1 MCEVLDKA
9 ERSVCVCVCAYLDE
23 YARAL
28 EASGRKPISVDTA
41 VRGAKR
47 CCMELEAMHPG
58 ITLEDVGD
66 REVVELRRALEA
78 SLKEST
84 LRNYL
89 TDFGGYAA
97 WVTGRNPVKHAHMMW
112 NGRVDVD
119 RVWITPEDY
128 RRLYAV
134 AGPRERVILA
144 LGATMGLR
152 REEIMTLRMDA
163 IGEDGIEVVGKGH
176 GAGKESWKPLSE
188 GARRAIA
195 EYMQDREAAVRRA
208 GWDPG
213 QLILSKAGR
222 PMHKVTA
229 NHLLDAV
236 GEKAGLKVTPHSLR
250 RLYATTMA
258 DAGVDL
264 ETLARMMRHSSPSTT
279 MAFYLRADPRRMVA
293 ATGAVDAAL
302 TL

>member
-1 MCEVLDKA
+1 MRDVVNKA
-9 ERSVCVCVCAYLDE
+9 ERSVCVCVCEYLDE
-23 YARAL
+23 YVEAL
-28 EASGRKPISVDTA
+28 EASGRKSISVDA
-41 VRGAKR
+41 VRRGAGR
-47 CCMELEAMHPG
+47 CCRELEAIHPG
-58 ITLEDVGD
+58 IRLEDVGD

-78 SLKEST
+78 RLKEST

-97 WVTGRNPVKHAHMMW
+97 WVTGRDPVKHARLMW
-112 NGRVDVD
+112 NGRADVD
-119 RVWITPEDY
+119 RVWITSADY
-128 RRLYAV
+128 RRLYSV

-152 REEIMTLRMDA
+152 REEIMTLSVDS
-163 IGEDGIEVVGKGH
+163 IGEDGIVVVGKGH
-176 GAGKESWKPLSE
+176 GNGKEAWKPLSE

-195 EYMQDREAAVRRA
+195 EYMPAREEAVRRA
-208 GWDPG
+208 GRDPG
-213 QLILSKAGR
+213 TLILSKSGT

-236 GEKAGLKVTPHSLR
+236 GERAGVKVTPHSLR

-264 ETLARMMRHSSPSTT
+264 ETMARMMRHSSPSTT
-279 MAFYLRADPRRMVA
+279 MAFYLRADPRRMA
-293 ATGAVDAAL
+293 LATDAVDAAL